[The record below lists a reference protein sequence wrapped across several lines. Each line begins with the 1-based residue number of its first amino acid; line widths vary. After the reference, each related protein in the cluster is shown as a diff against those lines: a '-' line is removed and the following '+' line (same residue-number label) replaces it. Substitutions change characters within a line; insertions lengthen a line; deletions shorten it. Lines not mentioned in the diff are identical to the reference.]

1 MWGKHLVLD
10 RSSCDREAIHDAQ
23 AIRGSRKDRWF
34 LDTSA
39 NSLSTAQGYVVHM
52 TYEKTE

>member
-10 RSSCDREAIHDAQ
+10 RSSCDREAIRDAQ

-39 NSLSTAQGYVVHM
+39 NSLPTAQGYVVHM